1 MLLITPGA
9 IINVLIISLLITL
22 CVFDEIKKEL
32 MIRDFDYDFEIF
44 CTLYMIISMLTL
56 TFVVFI
62 KTIKYTIPLFV

>member
-62 KTIKYTIPLFV
+62 KTIKYTISLFV

>member
-1 MLLITPGA
+1 MLLITSGA

-44 CTLYMIISMLTL
+44 CTSYMIISMLTL

-62 KTIKYTIPLFV
+62 KTIKYTISLFV